1 MKYRKICKICL
12 GRGTV
17 ADIKEIGRI
26 GKLHFGWTKKVPLD
40 NSGAPTPSATGISSR
55 RIERMPGRLAVKMP
69 VTFGGLDKRRKWCK
83 TFVRLSGFTRFCFN

>member
-26 GKLHFGWTKKVPLD
+26 GKLHFGWTKKVPCVFCDL
-40 NSGAPTPSATGISSR
+40 NAAE
-55 RIERMPGRLAVKMP
+55 IEEELMTEK
-69 VTFGGLDKRRKWCK
+69 K
-83 TFVRLSGFTRFCFN
+83 TVH

>member
-26 GKLHFGWTKKVPLD
+26 GKLHFGWTKKALCVFCDL
-40 NSGAPTPSATGISSR
+40 NGAE
-55 RIERMPGRLAVKMP
+55 IEEELMTEK
-69 VTFGGLDKRRKWCK
+69 K
-83 TFVRLSGFTRFCFN
+83 TVH